1 MPDEAPPSQ
10 PEPTPPLRRESSS
23 PISDPDKPRAPAP
36 AQPPPARRHP
46 PPPLRRES
54 SSPISA
60 PAAIFIAAATLFAIF
75 INSQNVGP
83 ILMLGVIAL
92 LLELRLRPRD

>member
-1 MPDEAPPSQ
+1 MPEATPSPPQAPP
-10 PEPTPPLRRESSS
+10 PKSSS
-23 PISDPDKPRAPAP
+23 PIT
-36 AQPPPARRHP
+36 
-46 PPPLRRES
+46 E
-54 SSPISA
+54 

-92 LLELRLRPRD
+92 LLETRLRPKD

>member
-1 MPDEAPPSQ
+1 MPDE
-10 PEPTPPLRRESSS
+10 TPPPQPPRSKGA
-23 PISDPDKPRAPAP
+23 PTISD
-36 AQPPPARRHP
+36 
-46 PPPLRRES
+46 
-54 SSPISA
+54 

-92 LLELRLRPRD
+92 LLELRLRPKD

>member
-1 MPDEAPPSQ
+1 MPDEAPLSN
-10 PEPTPPLRRESSS
+10 PEPAPPVKPERNS
-23 PISDPDKPRAPAP
+23 PVSD
-36 AQPPPARRHP
+36 
-46 PPPLRRES
+46 
-54 SSPISA
+54 

-92 LLELRLRPRD
+92 LLELRLRPKD

>member
-1 MPDEAPPSQ
+1 MPDEAPLAN
-10 PEPTPPLRRESSS
+10 PEPTPPMKPERNS
-23 PISDPDKPRAPAP
+23 PVSD
-36 AQPPPARRHP
+36 
-46 PPPLRRES
+46 
-54 SSPISA
+54 

-92 LLELRLRPRD
+92 LLELRLRPKD

>member
-1 MPDEAPPSQ
+1 MPDEAPPAK
-10 PEPTPPLRRESSS
+10 PPTTPPPKPESSS
-23 PISDPDKPRAPAP
+23 PISD
-36 AQPPPARRHP
+36 
-46 PPPLRRES
+46 
-54 SSPISA
+54 

-92 LLELRLRPRD
+92 LLELRLRPKD

>member
-1 MPDEAPPSQ
+1 MPDET
-10 PEPTPPLRRESSS
+10 PTPPES
-23 PISDPDKPRAPAP
+23 
-36 AQPPPARRHP
+36 P
-46 PPPLRRES
+46 PPPRPNR
-54 SSPISA
+54 SPTISD

-92 LLELRLRPRD
+92 LLELRLRPKD

>member
-1 MPDEAPPSQ
+1 MPDEAPLSKPD
-10 PEPTPPLRRESSS
+10 PTPPLKPDSNS
-23 PISDPDKPRAPAP
+23 PISD
-36 AQPPPARRHP
+36 
-46 PPPLRRES
+46 
-54 SSPISA
+54 

-92 LLELRLRPRD
+92 LLELRLRPKD

>member
-1 MPDEAPPSQ
+1 MK
-10 PEPTPPLRRESSS
+10 PERRSPLSE
-23 PISDPDKPRAPAP
+23 
-36 AQPPPARRHP
+36 
-46 PPPLRRES
+46 
-54 SSPISA
+54 
-60 PAAIFIAAATLFAIF
+60 PAAIFIAIATLFAII

>member
-1 MPDEAPPSQ
+1 MPDEAPLTK
-10 PEPTPPLRRESSS
+10 PEPTPKLKPEPTS
-23 PISDPDKPRAPAP
+23 PISD
-36 AQPPPARRHP
+36 
-46 PPPLRRES
+46 
-54 SSPISA
+54 

-92 LLELRLRPRD
+92 LLELRLRPKD

>member
-1 MPDEAPPSQ
+1 MPDETPLAK
-10 PEPTPPLRRESSS
+10 PESTPPVKPERNS
-23 PISDPDKPRAPAP
+23 PVSD
-36 AQPPPARRHP
+36 
-46 PPPLRRES
+46 
-54 SSPISA
+54 

>member
-1 MPDEAPPSQ
+1 MPDEPPVLK
-10 PEPTPPLRRESSS
+10 PERNS
-23 PISDPDKPRAPAP
+23 PGSD
-36 AQPPPARRHP
+36 
-46 PPPLRRES
+46 
-54 SSPISA
+54 

-92 LLELRLRPRD
+92 LLELRLRPKD

>member
-1 MPDEAPPSQ
+1 MPDET
-10 PEPTPPLRRESSS
+10 PTPPES
-23 PISDPDKPRAPAP
+23 PPPPRPNPAP
-36 AQPPPARRHP
+36 A
-46 PPPLRRES
+46 
-54 SSPISA
+54 ISD

-92 LLELRLRPRD
+92 LLELRLRPKD

>member
-1 MPDEAPPSQ
+1 MPDEASPSK
-10 PEPTPPLRRESSS
+10 PEPTPPARRES
-23 PISDPDKPRAPAP
+23 PISD
-36 AQPPPARRHP
+36 
-46 PPPLRRES
+46 
-54 SSPISA
+54 

-92 LLELRLRPRD
+92 LLELRLRPKD

>member
-1 MPDEAPPSQ
+1 MSDETPLLK
-10 PEPTPPLRRESSS
+10 PERTPPVR
-23 PISDPDKPRAPAP
+23 D
-36 AQPPPARRHP
+36 
-46 PPPLRRES
+46 
-54 SSPISA
+54 

-92 LLELRLRPRD
+92 LLELRLRPKD

>member
-1 MPDEAPPSQ
+1 MPE
-10 PEPTPPLRRESSS
+10 ETPPPRPNRNST
-23 PISDPDKPRAPAP
+23 ISD
-36 AQPPPARRHP
+36 
-46 PPPLRRES
+46 
-54 SSPISA
+54 

-92 LLELRLRPRD
+92 LLEIRLRPKD

>member
-1 MPDEAPPSQ
+1 MPDEAPLAK
-10 PEPTPPLRRESSS
+10 PEPIPPKPPQPTS
-23 PISDPDKPRAPAP
+23 PISD
-36 AQPPPARRHP
+36 
-46 PPPLRRES
+46 
-54 SSPISA
+54 

-92 LLELRLRPRD
+92 LLELRLRPKE

>member
-1 MPDEAPPSQ
+1 MPDEAPPSN
-10 PEPTPPLRRESSS
+10 PEPTPPLKPESNS
-23 PISDPDKPRAPAP
+23 PISD
-36 AQPPPARRHP
+36 
-46 PPPLRRES
+46 
-54 SSPISA
+54 

-92 LLELRLRPRD
+92 LLELRLRPKD

>member
-1 MPDEAPPSQ
+1 MPDEPPVVTPEHLPPKPQ
-10 PEPTPPLRRESSS
+10 PNS
-23 PISDPDKPRAPAP
+23 PISD
-36 AQPPPARRHP
+36 
-46 PPPLRRES
+46 
-54 SSPISA
+54 

-92 LLELRLRPRD
+92 LLELRLRPKD